1 MSDQRS
7 KPKKAQKEKL
17 DPAILK
23 VALILVFGALA
34 PLFDSTMI
42 NVAIRTLTSDL
53 QSSVA
58 VIQWVITGYVLT
70 MGMAIPV
77 SGWAVNRFGGKKYT
91 CSHSPYSWPVRSSA
105 PWPGIPAA

>member
-1 MSDQRS
+1 MSDLTA
-7 KPKKAQKEKL
+7 KPKRARKEKI

-42 NVAIRTLTSDL
+42 NVAVRTLTSDL
-53 QSSVA
+53 KSPVS

-91 CSHSPYSWPVRSSA
+91 CSHSPYFSPVRSSA
-105 PWPGIPAA
+105 PWPGTPAA